1 MERDIIKI
9 DEELCNGCGLCVP
22 NCHEGALRVID
33 GKVRL
38 VSELMCDGLGACI
51 GYCPEGAITIER
63 REAEPYD
70 EIAVI
75 EEMAGKGSNTVIAH
89 LRHLKDHHEYGYL
102 EEGMTWLEVNSK
114 RLPFSVTAVLAA
126 VRGKSAREAVSDT
139 AIAASGMSI
148 ADGAGHGQGAHGE
161 QPAQGANGGAQ
172 GEPHA
177 QGAHG
182 GAHEEQP
189 AQGANGGAHGEH
201 PAHGALG
208 GAHGE
213 SPAKGAHSG
222 AHRHHG
228 GGCPGSAERI
238 LTPPPA
244 FAAVTAAAEIPSQ
257 LTHWPVQMHLINPN
271 APAYRDA
278 DLLLA
283 ADCVAFSLGSFHNSW
298 LKGRTLAIAC
308 PKLDHGTES
317 YIEKL
322 RAMVD
327 IARVNTITVMMM
339 EVPCCG
345 GLVQMVRTALAG
357 ASRKVPVRTV
367 TVSID
372 GKILKD
378 EWL

>member
-22 NCHEGALRVID
+22 NCHEGALQVID

-51 GYCPEGAITIER
+51 GHCPEGAITIER

-102 EEGMTWLEVNSK
+102 EEATTWLEVHGNE
-114 RLPFSVTAVLAA
+114 LPFSVAEVRTAVSGKMTKEADPDAA
-126 VRGKSAREAVSDT
+126 LVS
-139 AIAASGMSI
+139 SGMSI
-148 ADGAGHGQGAHGE
+148 SPGVSQGEGDHGE
-161 QPAQGANGGAQ
+161 RLAQGV
-172 GEPHA
+172 
-177 QGAHG
+177 HG
-182 GAHEEQP
+182 GAHS
-189 AQGANGGAHGEH
+189 GH
-201 PAHGALG
+201 PADGTHGN
-208 GAHGE
+208 
-213 SPAKGAHSG
+213 

-228 GGCPGSAERI
+228 GGCPGSAER
-238 LTPPPA
+238 LMTPAPA
-244 FAAVTAAAEIPSQ
+244 FYAGTATSEIPSQ
-257 LTHWPVQMHLINPN
+257 LTHWPVQMHLVNPN
-271 APAYRDA
+271 APAYRGA

-298 LKGRTLAIAC
+298 LRGRTLAIAC
-308 PKLDHGTES
+308 PKLDHGTET
-317 YIEKL
+317 YVEKL

-339 EVPCCG
+339 EVPCCS

-367 TVSID
+367 MVSID

-378 EWL
+378 EWI